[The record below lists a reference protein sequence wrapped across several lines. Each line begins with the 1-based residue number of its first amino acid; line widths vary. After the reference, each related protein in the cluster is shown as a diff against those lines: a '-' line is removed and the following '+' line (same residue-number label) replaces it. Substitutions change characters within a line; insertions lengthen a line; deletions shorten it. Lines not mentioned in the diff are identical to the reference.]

1 MTFLLRYILN
11 RGNVIMYEFYMNL
24 SFKIFDRS
32 ENLFKII
39 YGVIIF
45 WFLDMI
51 LKIDVYSFW
60 ISYDYVKM
68 LGFL

>member
-1 MTFLLRYILN
+1 
-11 RGNVIMYEFYMNL
+11 MYEFYMNL
-24 SFKIFDRS
+24 SFKIFNKS
-32 ENLFKII
+32 ENYFKII

>member
-1 MTFLLRYILN
+1 MIFLLRYILN

-51 LKIDVYSFW
+51 LNIDVYSFW